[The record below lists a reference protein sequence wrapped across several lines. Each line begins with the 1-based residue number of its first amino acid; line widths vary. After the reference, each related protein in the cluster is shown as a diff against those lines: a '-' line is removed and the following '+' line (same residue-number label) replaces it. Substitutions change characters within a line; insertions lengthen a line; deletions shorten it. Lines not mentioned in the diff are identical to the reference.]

1 MAGLR
6 LTPTRFMLAGR
17 GSRRYLLCAV
27 LLAVHEVDSGV
38 WREWELFGL
47 PGGPALFVAL
57 HVPLF
62 LLLVWGYGQIVLGTH
77 AGRRVALLVAVAAL
91 AAGAIHGALLGAGR
105 PEFRTSGSLAVLAA
119 LAASG
124 AVLFPAG
131 LRPRQRPRRAKA
143 LLV

>member
-1 MAGLR
+1 MAGPR

-17 GSRRYLLCAV
+17 GSRRYLACAV

-47 PGGPALFVAL
+47 PGGAAAFVAL

-62 LLLVWGYGQIVLGTH
+62 LLLVWGYGQVVLGTH
-77 AGRRVALLVAVAAL
+77 AGRRVALLLAVGAL
-91 AAGAIHGALLGAGR
+91 GGGAVHAALLGAGHT
-105 PEFRTSGSLAVLAA
+105 EFRTAASIAVLAG

-124 AVLFPAG
+124 ALLFPAG
-131 LRPRQRPRRAKA
+131 LRPRLRRAKA